1 MKTVVLFII
10 MTVGAYGQAGLSIN
24 PGVKFGIAFGEKTQ
38 FIFGGELSFV
48 YFNEEKL
55 INYGIVLDLD
65 KIDDVKRFHVGSE
78 IMYKFAGIDIGPT
91 FAWKDSKP
99 YYGFSVIPFG
109 GALIIPYVNYTYI
122 KGIDDQFDL
131 GAYLKIPIPFFS
143 KRFSFGG

>member
-1 MKTVVLFII
+1 MEKRHNLFLAANCRLYIGND
-10 MTVGAYGQAGLSIN
+10 TGAGNNVRFAGEDI
-24 PGVKFGIAFGEKTQ
+24 
-38 FIFGGELSFV
+38 
-48 YFNEEKL
+48 
-55 INYGIVLDLD
+55 LDLD
-65 KIDDVKRFHVGSE
+65 KIDDIKRFHVGME
-78 IMYKFAGIDIGPT
+78 VMYKFAGIDIGPT